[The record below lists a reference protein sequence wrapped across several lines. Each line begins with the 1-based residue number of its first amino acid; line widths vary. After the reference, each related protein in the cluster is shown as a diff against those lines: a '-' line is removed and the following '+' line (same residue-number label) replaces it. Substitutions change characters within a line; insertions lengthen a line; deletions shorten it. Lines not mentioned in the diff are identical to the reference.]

1 MAIAGGFLIKKNL
14 LILSVCLV
22 AVFLCVGVVAAADTE
37 SNETRKKTVSSSATV
52 KNGEGSSSL
61 IDKGTY
67 KWTDSGGHS
76 CYYTWKTYK
85 YSNHYVTTNYSYKHQ
100 GNAYTGAISF
110 KNLKNHN
117 IYTQFSGNMWVKQY
131 KYYLNTYID
140 ASKYADIK
148 LKEVNRKGSLIRY
161 FKHPAGVYLD
171 DRIDWK
177 IDKVIVEKPYH
188 WTKDQGDYLKVTC
201 TVTKN
206 IRAGFKYPKSLYT
219 ADIHLYLV
227 NTKNVPDLTIYRK
240 YPNEPN
246 PKYPQMNEI
255 SQYGGWDN
263 SGISGSG
270 TAKARQISV
279 PCLYGKCG
287 KLTSGDYPP
296 SGYYMIAAVIDA
308 RGDWDEWDENNNVTF
323 SELFYYK
330 APTKQ

>member
-1 MAIAGGFLIKKNL
+1 MIKKNL

-22 AVFLCVGVVAAADTE
+22 AVFLSVGVVAAADNG
-37 SNETRKKTVSSSATV
+37 SNEIGKKKVNSSATV
-52 KNGEGSSSL
+52 KNGEGSPTL

-67 KWTDSGGHS
+67 KWTDSEGHS

-85 YSNHYVTTNYSYKHQ
+85 YNDHYVTTNYSYKHQ
-100 GNAYTGAISF
+100 GSAYSGAISF

-131 KYYLNTYID
+131 KYYMNIYID

-177 IDKVIVEKPYH
+177 IDKVIVEKAYGWH
-188 WTKDQGDYLKVTC
+188 DTGDYLKVTC

-227 NTKNVPDLTIYRK
+227 KTKNVPDLTIYRK

-246 PKYPQMNEI
+246 PKYPQVDEI
-255 SQYGGWDN
+255 SHGGWEN

-270 TAKARQISV
+270 TDTASQISR
-279 PCLYGKCG
+279 PYFYGKCG
-287 KLTSGDYPP
+287 KLTSGAYPP

-308 RGDWDEWDENNNVTF
+308 VGDYDEWDENNNVTF
-323 SELFYYK
+323 SALFYYK
-330 APTKQ
+330 APTEQ